1 MIHRAVLGSV
11 ERMVAV
17 LTEQYAGR
25 WPFWLSPRQACVIPV
40 IPQCEEYAI
49 EVKTIFKSAVLKVF
63 RN

>member
-17 LTEQYAGR
+17 LTEQYTGR

-49 EVKTIFKSAVLKVF
+49 EVNTTYKSMGF
-63 RN
+63 ETFQN